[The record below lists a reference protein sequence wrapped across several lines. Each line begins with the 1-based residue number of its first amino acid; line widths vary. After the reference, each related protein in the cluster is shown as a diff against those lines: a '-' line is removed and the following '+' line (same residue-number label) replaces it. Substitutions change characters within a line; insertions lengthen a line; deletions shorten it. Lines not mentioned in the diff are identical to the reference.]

1 MDAAMKKSRGKKAQ
15 AAAITAFK
23 GFNPDWTCRGFQYEV
38 GKTYEHKGDVVRCA
52 SGGFHSCENPLDVF
66 VYYPPSTSRYAI
78 VECGGT
84 IDRDDE
90 DTKIA
95 SATITIN
102 AEIKIPEMVKRA
114 VDWVM
119 AKVDRKIEQVVTGN
133 SATNTGDR
141 SAATNTGDWSAATN
155 TGDWSAA
162 TNTGDRSAATNTG
175 DQSAATNTG
184 YRSAATNTGGQSAAT
199 NTGDWSAAT
208 NTGYRSAATNTGGQS
223 AATNTGYR
231 SAATN
236 TGDRSAATNTGDWS
250 AATNTGDR
258 SAATNTGYRSAATNT
273 GGQSAATN
281 TGDWSAASVEG
292 KDSVAIATGYQS
304 KAMAC
309 KGSAIVLCYRDEN
322 YKLVHI
328 RAGIAG
334 KDVKADTWYSLDA
347 AGEFVEVQA

>member
-38 GKTYEHKGDVVRCA
+38 GKTYEHNGEVVRCA

-66 VYYPPSTSRYAI
+66 GYYPPGMSRYAI

-102 AEIKIPEMVKRA
+102 AEIKIPEMVERA

-133 SATNTGDR
+133 SATNTGDQ
-141 SAATNTGDWSAATN
+141 
-155 TGDWSAA
+155 
-162 TNTGDRSAATNTG
+162 SAATNTG

-184 YRSAATNTGGQSAAT
+184 DQSAAT
-199 NTGDWSAAT
+199 NTGD
-208 NTGYRSAATNTGGQS
+208 RS

-236 TGDRSAATNTGDWS
+236 TGDRSAATNTG
-250 AATNTGDR
+250 
-258 SAATNTGYRSAATNT
+258 YRSAATNT
-273 GGQSAATN
+273 GDQSAATNTGNQSAATNTGNQSAATNTGNQSAATN
-281 TGDWSAASVEG
+281 TGDWSAATNTGNQSAASVEG
-292 KDSVAIATGYQS
+292 KDSVAITTGYQS

-309 KGSAIVLCYRDEN
+309 EGSAIVLCYRDED
-322 YKLVHI
+322 YRLIHI

-334 KDVKADTWYSLDA
+334 KDVKENTWYSLDA
-347 AGEFVEVQA
+347 AGEFVELKA

>member
-133 SATNTGDR
+133 SATNTGYQ
-141 SAATNTGDWSAATN
+141 
-155 TGDWSAA
+155 SAA

-184 YRSAATNTGGQSAAT
+184 YRSAATNTG
-199 NTGDWSAAT
+199 
-208 NTGYRSAATNTGGQS
+208 
-223 AATNTGYR
+223 
-231 SAATN
+231 
-236 TGDRSAATNTGDWS
+236 DRSAATNTGD
-250 AATNTGDR
+250 
-258 SAATNTGYRSAATNT
+258 
-273 GGQSAATN
+273 QSAATN
-281 TGDWSAASVEG
+281 TGDQSAATNTGYQSAATNTGDQSAASVEG

-309 KGSAIVLCYRDEN
+309 EGSAIVLCYRDEN